1 MFLLALYI
9 LLDKHL
15 FYIDTN
21 SQVSRYS
28 GIFTKTG
35 KKITKNSQ
43 NCQGAA
49 PISNNG
55 MKLNFTVVVGHTE
68 IIFHLKNQAS
78 ISMFTIFSDFMA
90 CQFLSF
96 RQKQVFRVIMS

>member
-1 MFLLALYI
+1 MKIDQIQPVLYI

-78 ISMFTIFSDFMA
+78 ISMFTIFFRFFKNN
-90 CQFLSF
+90 CTHFHCFLAW
-96 RQKQVFRVIMS
+96 